1 MLDTSVWKTN
11 LENEGKMNTNILC
24 VSAKVNRIYKQ
35 ELIHTWGRA
44 WIFLECFVFSL
55 ILLTI
60 IWVSTP
66 VKCLKLFTY
75 SYFFSVAP
83 VTHGAPADTISFSVH
98 TSARTSCVCC
108 ARMFVLIQA
117 LVTPASFDVFLSNC
131 TTTGS
136 TPAANTL
143 RSSDDKHTLNTS
155 ARLHEKLWY
164 WKREVQETAHRLQ
177 KADDTVVVPASEF
190 RFVRSKNRFCLLNHR
205 WLLWSHWNKINKTS
219 IKSKNALVAN
229 RTLLHRVS
237 TQACLGQFESDQA

>member
-66 VKCLKLFTY
+66 VKFLKLFTY

-83 VTHGAPADTISFSVH
+83 VTRGAPADTISFSVH

-117 LVTPASFDVFLSNC
+117 LVTPASFDAFLSNC

-164 WKREVQETAHRLQ
+164 
-177 KADDTVVVPASEF
+177 
-190 RFVRSKNRFCLLNHR
+190 
-205 WLLWSHWNKINKTS
+205 
-219 IKSKNALVAN
+219 
-229 RTLLHRVS
+229 
-237 TQACLGQFESDQA
+237 